1 MKKSLEEI
9 YRQDPRYSLNALK
22 FIYEGLGETIKS
34 IRSKQTEQSSRHIS
48 GDELSRGLA
57 ELAKKRWGRLSR
69 VVLNH
74 WGINTTRDM
83 GEIVYIMIDNNW
95 MTARESDRI
104 EDFDNV
110 FDFEKEFEKDF
121 KFDISSANFE

>member
-1 MKKSLEEI
+1 L
-9 YRQDPRYSLNALK
+9 R
-22 FIYEGLGETIKS
+22 FIYEGLGETIKN
-34 IRSKQTEQSSRHIS
+34 IRANQSEKSSRHIS
-48 GDELSRGLA
+48 GAELSLGIA

-74 WGINTTRDM
+74 WGIKTTRDI
-83 GEIVYIMIDNNW
+83 GEIVYIMIENNW

-110 FDFEKEFEKDF
+110 FDFEKKFEKEF
-121 KFDISSANFE
+121 SFDIESANLK